1 MTAERVKDLLC
12 ALEIGK
18 IKGQPGLE
26 HSRVNVYDHKRIH
39 LTTKL
44 EAYMST

>member
-12 ALEIGK
+12 ALEIDK
-18 IKGQPGLE
+18 IKGQSGLE

-39 LTTKL
+39 VATKL
-44 EAYMST
+44 EVYMST